1 MSDVRTRRVI
11 EVQSDLYQK
20 GGIEKAKRSAKQLSD
35 KEFEKTMI
43 EAKKAG
49 KSIDEYLDEKIKP
62 LTQYNDPTAHFR
74 MVREEIAT
82 AAKDGKTKLQF
93 PTGETAMKIEGLG
106 DTQMWNRMENGR
118 YTGRGY
124 EDSKLTIDTLKVG
137 QEIAKSTEPSWI
149 ITDVL
154 GDGKFKAVPK
164 SVYDRALPS
173 AFDQTPMVQDSLKET
188 FDISGKVDTNNPIY
202 KFYENE
208 MQKYLK
214 RFGAQRV
221 TDDKGVTWFEVPIKE
236 EYGKRPVQAFQTSPD
251 IKIGK

>member
-93 PTGETAMKIEGLG
+93 PTGKTAMDIEGLSG
-106 DTQMWNRMENGR
+106 DLIDEITQTN
-118 YTGRGY
+118 
-124 EDSKLTIDTLKVG
+124 
-137 QEIAKSTEPSWI
+137 IA
-149 ITDVL
+149 
-154 GDGKFKAVPK
+154 
-164 SVYDRALPS
+164 
-173 AFDQTPMVQDSLKET
+173 QVQDFVKE
-188 FDISGKVDTNNPIY
+188 N
-202 KFYENE
+202 
-208 MQKYLK
+208 L
-214 RFGAQRV
+214 
-221 TDDKGVTWFEVPIKE
+221 IKTIN
-236 EYGKRPVQAFQTSPD
+236 A
-251 IKIGK
+251 

>member
-1 MSDVRTRRVI
+1 
-11 EVQSDLYQK
+11 
-20 GGIEKAKRSAKQLSD
+20 
-35 KEFEKTMI
+35 
-43 EAKKAG
+43 
-49 KSIDEYLDEKIKP
+49 
-62 LTQYNDPTAHFR
+62 
-74 MVREEIAT
+74 
-82 AAKDGKTKLQF
+82 
-93 PTGETAMKIEGLG
+93 MKIEGLG

-154 GDGKFKAVPK
+154 GDGKFKAVQKNDLENLRTKQNETADELINKLKKMFPDNYG
-164 SVYDRALPS
+164 SV
-173 AFDQTPMVQDSLKET
+173 MET
-188 FDISGKVDTNNPIY
+188 FDISGKIDTNNPIY